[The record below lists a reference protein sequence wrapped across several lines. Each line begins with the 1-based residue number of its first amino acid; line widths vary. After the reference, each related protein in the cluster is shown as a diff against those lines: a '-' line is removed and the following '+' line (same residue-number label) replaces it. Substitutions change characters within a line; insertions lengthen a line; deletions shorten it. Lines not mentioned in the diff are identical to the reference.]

1 MRTRGHNPS
10 MPEANPRAH
19 DLALPEGDHM
29 TFAVETEPRCPRC
42 EHVLPGPGAICHVCD
57 VESHFEGLF
66 RTAPP
71 LFMRVRAEEPAPQSG
86 LQAS

>member
-1 MRTRGHNPS
+1 
-10 MPEANPRAH
+10 MPEANSAAH
-19 DLALPEGDHM
+19 DSAAPEGDAM
-29 TFAVETEPRCPRC
+29 TFEIETEPRCPRC
-42 EHVLPGPGAICHVCD
+42 EHMLPGAGAICHVCD

-71 LFMRVRAEEPAPQSG
+71 LFMRVRGEEPQSRSD

>member
-1 MRTRGHNPS
+1 MS
-10 MPEANPRAH
+10 EANPLAH
-19 DLALPEGDHM
+19 PGAAMEGEAM
-29 TFAVETEPRCPRC
+29 TFEPETEPRCPRC
-42 EHVLPGPGAICHVCD
+42 EHVLPGAGAICHVCD

-71 LFMRVRAEEPAPQSG
+71 LFMNVRREEPEPRSD